1 MHSIVARLVLWVAEI
16 LDRNLVTVPDLD
28 DDTSHRHQ
36 LISTPKYFTTT
47 EGQAHDR

>member
-28 DDTSHRHQ
+28 DWQMS
-36 LISTPKYFTTT
+36 YFTTT

>member
-28 DDTSHRHQ
+28 DGHT
-36 LISTPKYFTTT
+36 FTTT

>member
-28 DDTSHRHQ
+28 DGH
-36 LISTPKYFTTT
+36 KYFTTT
-47 EGQAHDR
+47 EGQAHGR